1 MGPRSG
7 TSVGSYELVK
17 PELKLCGLLA
27 EREGVD
33 AENARNPRPEP
44 EHCDGG
50 CRREG
55 PGAGAFRRARDSGNR
70 CNRDPREAAIIMS
83 GKRTTC
89 SGSRGARV
97 RVVFGPLQVYDGGR
111 WYGLLAGRRTG
122 AAWVG
127 AREGVRA

>member
-33 AENARNPRPEP
+33 AEKARNPRPEP

-50 CRREG
+50 CRRGG
-55 PGAGAFRRARDSGNR
+55 PGAGAFRRAWDSGNR
-70 CNRDPREAAIIMS
+70 CSRDPREAAIIMS

-89 SGSRGARV
+89 PDSRGTRA
-97 RVVFGPLQVYDGGR
+97 RVVFGPLQVTMGDDGTVY
-111 WYGLLAGRRTG
+111 WLAGELEPPG
-122 AAWVG
+122 
-127 AREGVRA
+127 RECGRA